1 MKKKFLALFIII
13 TGALALVQTAGA
25 VDSIIDPSANEYEKG
40 DYSLNSIVN
49 LAIDASQWI
58 LGIIG
63 SITLLMLVYGGL
75 SFLLSAGD
83 SGKVGQAKKI
93 ISAAAIGLLIV
104 FASYVIVKFALQAL
118 GLNWSGGAISTR
130 TNNVQ
135 NSQSVSPSADTT
147 ATNSCEQQYGAAG
160 FQCMDKSQGGACKTG
175 LCPGGTDIQC
185 CINCDSALGAKGYS
199 CIDTVENK
207 GKVKNCQAN
216 LCYGDYRAA
225 KFQCCQ
231 MK

>member
-1 MKKKFLALFIII
+1 MKKKLLAAVIII
-13 TGALALVQTAGA
+13 AGALILTQTAGA
-25 VDSIIDPSANEYEKG
+25 ADSIINPNTKEYAKG
-40 DYSLNSIVN
+40 NYSLNSIVN

-58 LGIIG
+58 LGIVG

-83 SGKVGQAKKI
+83 SGKVNQAKKI
-93 ISAAAIGLLIV
+93 IGAAAIGLLIV
-104 FASYVIVKFALQAL
+104 FASYVIVKFSLQAL
-118 GLNWSGGAISTR
+118 GLNWSGGAIGSKSNSTQVE
-130 TNNVQ
+130 T
-135 NSQSVSPSADTT
+135 TT
-147 ATNSCEQQYGAAG
+147 ASTTTSGTDSCEQKYGAQG
-160 FQCMDKSQGGACKTG
+160 FQCMDKSQGGACKAG
-175 LCPGGTDIQC
+175 LCPGGADNQC
-185 CINCDSALGAKGYS
+185 CINCDSSLGSKGYS

>member
-1 MKKKFLALFIII
+1 MKKKFLAAVIII
-13 TGALALVQTAGA
+13 AGALVLAQTAGA
-25 VDSIIDPSANEYEKG
+25 ADSIIDPNTKEYAKG

-58 LGIIG
+58 LGIVG

-83 SGKVGQAKKI
+83 SSKVNQAKKI
-93 ISAAAIGLLIV
+93 IGAAAIGLLIV
-104 FASYVIVKFALQAL
+104 FASYVIVKFSLQAL
-118 GLNWSGGAISTR
+118 GLNWSGGSIGSGSS
-130 TNNVQ
+130 NVQ
-135 NSQSVSPSADTT
+135 TETASTATNSD
-147 ATNSCEQQYGAAG
+147 TNSCEQKYGAQG

-175 LCPGGTDIQC
+175 LCPGGTDNQC